1 MLKQLKYFSYA
12 ILILLCA
19 SVSADENTE
28 NLENTVGTLDKPLY
42 SPFIERY
49 IIDELKQLR
58 ADQQSLKVE
67 FYKELT
73 DRQLKLA
80 EVSATYATDTVTYFF
95 YLIAATSS
103 VLLLVGW
110 NSLRDI
116 RSNIEGHAEA
126 KISKLIVDY
135 EARLDQLEQNLV
147 SKSVVIKAN
156 QAEIETTNEIQAL
169 WLRAGQESAWEQK
182 IKIYDHILELRPES
196 AEAMTYK
203 ADAAIE
209 IGQPQLAIALCN
221 KALEI
226 EPDSGHAYFQL
237 ACAFSDLQAFEI
249 AYDYLLKAITIS
261 EDYRAQSA
269 EEERFLPNKKIMEML
284 VSVNS
289 HG

>member
-1 MLKQLKYFSYA
+1 MRKKLRNLSYS
-12 ILILLCA
+12 ILIWLCT
-19 SVSADENTE
+19 SVAADEGKQD
-28 NLENTVGTLDKPLY
+28 LETKIESLDKPLY

-58 ADQQSLKVE
+58 SDQQNLKVE

-147 SKSVVIKAN
+147 SKSAVIQAN

-226 EPDSGHAYFQL
+226 EPGSGHAYFQL
-237 ACAFSDLQAFEI
+237 ACAFADLKAFEI
-249 AYDYLLKAITIS
+249 AYDYLLRAITIS

-269 EEERFLPNKKIMEML
+269 EEDRFLPDRKIMEL
-284 VSVNS
+284 LESVDA
-289 HG
+289 G